1 MQLLRFWRTIFL
13 CWLKRETERK
23 IIAKR
28 FRVSFY
34 LSILTGQP
42 IRKFKSIIATENFNI
57 YWSFFFLS
65 SLNHWFVFTL
75 RIIME
80 FVQIHVALYKPPM
93 YVKISVFVCS
103 CVRNCFATSKCESRM
118 LFECDIDSIICI
130 PKIRH
135 LNAMS
140 QVVNCVHCDYLISL
154 VHRIVRYFSLSSNIS
169 SKSSKG
175 DPYYMTVCVRVY
187 I

>member
-1 MQLLRFWRTIFL
+1 MGIIQLTISMQLLRFWRTIFL

-65 SLNHWFVFTL
+65 SLNHWFVCTL

-93 YVKISVFVCS
+93 YVKISVFVCAQLLCYIKMWEPNVVRMRHRFDHLYSKETTLKRNEPS
-103 CVRNCFATSKCESRM
+103 C
-118 LFECDIDSIICI
+118 
-130 PKIRH
+130 
-135 LNAMS
+135 
-140 QVVNCVHCDYLISL
+140 
-154 VHRIVRYFSLSSNIS
+154 
-169 SKSSKG
+169 
-175 DPYYMTVCVRVY
+175 
-187 I
+187 